1 MKIESAKVVEMI
13 KKRTSEAFKYLS
25 EEEKFEL
32 KVVLADILFDL
43 SLIIIEESEKCNEKV
58 GTSNC

>member
-13 KKRTSEAFKYLS
+13 KKHTEKAFEYLS

-32 KVVLADILFDL
+32 KVVLSDVLFDL
-43 SLIIIEESEKCNEKV
+43 SLIIVEESEKLNGRVE
-58 GTSNC
+58 